1 VSKKVQFMKMHG
13 AGNDFIL
20 INNNPAYF
28 SGSET
33 VFIRHLCHR
42 QLGIGADGFMLIK
55 FDDHENFHLRYFNAN
70 GKESTMCG
78 NGARCAV
85 YFMYLNF
92 PEIKHFTFR
101 IAGVKY
107 QAEVLGNE
115 RIKLEWNFYPEIK
128 NAPELRKIIPT
139 EFSHALF
146 IDSGVPHLILL
157 HPEPLENINLSH
169 WGPFFRNHPFF
180 APSGTNVN
188 VIYFK
193 NEYLEI
199 RTYERGVEAETLACG
214 TGVLAAAVAVRYWEK
229 AKFPIQFNAR
239 GGTLQ
244 VGKMPDNDNLW
255 LEGPVKL
262 VYSGEFHLD
271 EFREGYQT

>member
-1 VSKKVQFMKMHG
+1 MKMHG

-20 INNNPAYF
+20 INNNPDYF
-28 SGSET
+28 SGNET
-33 VFIRHLCHR
+33 VFIRHLCQRH
-42 QLGIGADGFMLIK
+42 LGIGADGFMLIK
-55 FDDHENFHLRYFNAN
+55 FDDHQSFHLRYFNAN
-70 GKESTMCG
+70 GEESTMCG

-85 YFMYLNF
+85 YFMHLNF
-92 PEIKHFTFR
+92 PETQHFTFR

-128 NAPELRKIIPT
+128 NVPELQKIIPT

-146 IDSGVPHLILL
+146 VDSGVPHLILL
-157 HPEPLENINLSH
+157 HPDSLENINLSH

-188 VIYFK
+188 FISFK
-193 NEYLEI
+193 KKYLEI

-214 TGVLAAAVAVRYWEK
+214 TGVLAAAVAVHSWEK
-229 AKFPIQFNAR
+229 AKFPIQFNSR
-239 GGTLQ
+239 GGTLE
-244 VGKMPDNDNLW
+244 VGKTPDSDNLW

-262 VYSGEFHLD
+262 VYTGEFHLD
-271 EFREGYQT
+271 